1 MFGNHYS
8 PKKAFYFMLT
18 LAGIFLFAGCGF
30 LNQNPLAPPATAKPQ
45 AGVKS
50 ASNPGLFAITFSPN
64 ALDPAT
70 RATKPSGGSLYTE
83 TASGWFSPES
93 SGKLKVKFEYDD
105 DGDDDDDDDDGDDI
119 LRVEKAKFE
128 VEEGSIDQ
136 DVEITMT
143 VQSGTTLEDVGVLF
157 SPTGQE
163 FNPFAK
169 LTLCLEGELD
179 EEDLGSIK
187 AYHIEGD
194 SVTELSVK
202 ISERDDDEWKIIVD
216 VPGFSRY
223 SLGGNDAEA
232 GTEEW
237 ESEEYAETYD
247 GDN

>member
-1 MFGNHYS
+1 MQDQSSFRYPTLKANVPFPQGPHTVFLGGFLMFGNHHS

-30 LNQNPLAPPATAKPQ
+30 LNHNPLAPPATAKPQ

-50 ASNPGLFAITFSPN
+50 DSSPGIFAITFSPN
-64 ALDPAT
+64 ALDPET

-105 DGDDDDDDDDGDDI
+105 DDDDDDDGDDI

-143 VQSGTTLEDVGVLF
+143 VRSGTTLEDVGVLF

-163 FNPFAK
+163 FHPSAK
-169 LTLCLEGELD
+169 LTLYLEGELD
-179 EEDLGSIK
+179 EEDLDNLK

-194 SVTELSVK
+194 SVTELSK
-202 ISERDDDEWKIIVD
+202 
-216 VPGFSRY
+216 
-223 SLGGNDAEA
+223 SLAR
-232 GTEEW
+232 
-237 ESEEYAETYD
+237 
-247 GDN
+247 

>member
-8 PKKAFYFMLT
+8 PKKAFCFMIT
-18 LAGIFLFAGCGF
+18 LAGIFLFTGCGI
-30 LNQNPLAPPATAKPQ
+30 LNQNPLGPPARAKPQ

-50 ASNPGLFAITFSPN
+50 ASNPGLFAITFSPHGLN
-64 ALDPAT
+64 PT
-70 RATKPSGGSLYTE
+70 TQATKPSGGSLYTK

-93 SGKLKVKFEYDD
+93 SGELKVKFKYD
-105 DGDDDDDDDDGDDI
+105 GDDDDDDGDDI
-119 LRVEKAKFE
+119 LRVEKAKFK

-157 SPTGQE
+157 SPAGQE
-163 FNPFAK
+163 FYPYAK
-169 LTLCLEGELD
+169 LTLFLEGELD
-179 EEDLGSIK
+179 EENLGSIK

-202 ISERDDDEWKIIVD
+202 ISERDDDEWKIIVE

-223 SLGGNDAEA
+223 SLGGNDAEP

-247 GDN
+247 GSN